1 MYLWPSCALNIHKWC
16 TFFIKLPNH
25 QGELCVR
32 DSQNEVGKGVLDLLL
47 LSELRFGGTVAGVE
61 GHGGLELAKMG

>member
-1 MYLWPSCALNIHKWC
+1 M
-16 TFFIKLPNH
+16 
-25 QGELCVR
+25 R